1 MKYHNRANKVVLYL
15 VTAIGTM
22 AVLTL
27 SGLVPALAAQEDEE
41 IFSPYLASE
50 RLSEMEESRFAA
62 LRPTNPDDT
71 DAARLAETVRTGVLL
86 VKYGQHDKAVQL
98 LEPYRTNDQFTLQ
111 HALGVA
117 YLRLN
122 RNQEAYDNLVRA
134 HHLRPN
140 VAGPLLP
147 AALACAKMAKRCD
160 DYRDLAQ
167 EYKKLGGRFTRLADR
182 IAYHVPIALNRRIA
196 VQ

>member
-1 MKYHNRANKVVLYL
+1 MKYNRCSEKTPLKVL
-15 VTAIGTM
+15 AIIGTV
-22 AVLTL
+22 AL
-27 SGLVPALAAQEDEE
+27 SVFLGPLQLLAAEDEE
-41 IFSPYLASE
+41 IFSPYLAAR
-50 RLSEMEESRFAA
+50 RLPEAEESRFAA
-62 LRPTNPDDT
+62 LRPSNPDET
-71 DAARLAETVRTGVLL
+71 DAARFAETVRTGVLL
-86 VKYGQHDKAVQL
+86 VKYGQYDKAVQL

-147 AALACAKMAKRCD
+147 AALACAKMARRCD

-182 IAYHVPIALNRRIA
+182 IAYHVPIALNRRIV